1 VIGPTRLVGNRPV
14 IQEESEVMMRRRTI
28 QAIPALAVLAAALSS
43 IPSTILAQTFPS
55 KPVRII
61 VTWPPGGSN
70 DVVARVMAHRL
81 TETLGQTFIV
91 ENRPGATGTIGSEV
105 VANSPH
111 DGYTVMVNSATHV
124 ANAHIYKKLP
134 YDTMKD
140 FIGVLPLAR
149 QVGMLVVH
157 PSLPVKS
164 VKELIALAR
173 ARPNDIA
180 WASTGTGSYTWVTM
194 VQLLQMTGTK
204 MLEVPYKGG
213 GPAVIGLMAGETQV
227 FFVGIGSVAS
237 ALKAKRLRPLAVAS
251 SERLGAF
258 PDIPT
263 VAETVPGYEL
273 TAWIGSFVA
282 AGTPRPIVEFLNA
295 EFKKALQHPS
305 VTKILGAQALDPM
318 PMTVDEFAARLKS
331 DYDKY
336 EKLIKST
343 GGRSG
348 GGRAG

>member
-1 VIGPTRLVGNRPV
+1 
-14 IQEESEVMMRRRTI
+14 MMRCRTI
-28 QAIPALAVLAAALSS
+28 HAVPALAVLAVALSLVS
-43 IPSTILAQTFPS
+43 STVLAQTFPS
-55 KPVRII
+55 KPVRIV

-70 DVVARVMAHRL
+70 DVVARVMANRL
-81 TETLGQTFIV
+81 TETLGQAFV
-91 ENRPGATGTIGSEV
+91 VDNRAGATGTIGSEL
-105 VANSPH
+105 VANSPP

-164 VKELIALAR
+164 VKDLVALAR
-173 ARPNDIA
+173 SRPNDIA

-227 FFVGIGSVAS
+227 FFVGIGSVAA

-251 SERLGAF
+251 SKRLEAF

-273 TAWIGSFVA
+273 TAWIGSFVP
-282 AGTPRPIVEFLNA
+282 AGTPRPIVEKLNA
-295 EFKKALQHPS
+295 EFKKALQHPD

-336 EKLIKST
+336 ERLIKST
-343 GGRSG
+343 GGR
-348 GGRAG
+348 AG